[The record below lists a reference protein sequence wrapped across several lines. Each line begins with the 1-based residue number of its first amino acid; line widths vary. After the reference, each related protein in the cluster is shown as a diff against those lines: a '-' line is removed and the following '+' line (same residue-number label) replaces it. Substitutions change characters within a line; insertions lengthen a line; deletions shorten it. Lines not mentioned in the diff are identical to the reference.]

1 MSSFNKVILVGRLT
15 RDPEIKY
22 TPQGTQLAK
31 FGLAVNRGWDKT
43 KGTDFIN
50 ITAWSKLAE
59 ICGQYLRKG
68 KLVLIEGE
76 IRSRSYE
83 TQDGQK
89 RTSFEVNAS
98 NMQMLGG
105 KNEGGFVSESPG
117 KPENRSS
124 GGSSGDDYQGLDIN
138 TIEVD
143 EFDAEDM
150 PF

>member
-1 MSSFNKVILVGRLT
+1 MAGSFNKVILVGRLT

-31 FGLAVNRGWDKT
+31 FGLAVNRTFNKNDE
-43 KGTDFIN
+43 TDFFN
-50 ITAWSKLAE
+50 IVAWQKLAE
-59 ICGQYLRKG
+59 ICGNYLKKG
-68 KLVLIEGE
+68 SLVLIEGE
-76 IRSRSYE
+76 IQTRKYE

-89 RTSFEVNAS
+89 RTAFEIVAR

-105 KNEGGFVSESPG
+105 RGEEG
-117 KPENRSS
+117 
-124 GGSSGDDYQGLDIN
+124 GGSSYQGSESSAPSKKAPDVEELSIDEIDI
-138 TIEVD
+138 D